1 MYLVIQPKDFPIGDV
16 KAVVILS
23 VLGWVW
29 CITDD
34 ERDDFDMQLFCRDGG
49 LHCSVCSL
57 DDQFQ
62 INKGVRY
69 LKYFLGSL
77 IWFALLH

>member
-1 MYLVIQPKDFPIGDV
+1 MFFINWLRGWEVRMYLVIQPKDFLVGDV

-34 ERDDFDMQLFCRDGG
+34 EGDDLDMQL
-49 LHCSVCSL
+49 
-57 DDQFQ
+57 
-62 INKGVRY
+62 
-69 LKYFLGSL
+69 
-77 IWFALLH
+77 